1 MRHWRRGFTLIE
13 LLVVIAIIAILAA
26 MLMPALEQ
34 ARAVAKMSKCTGRL
48 KQVGLYA
55 AMYENDH
62 GFPVHFRMERE
73 DNYSQFYE
81 NIGLFVGGWRWP
93 HGPYPGINAMMEE
106 YMSDPYLLMRC
117 VNTTRPNTIRL
128 HAGHAGWVFRP
139 WSRFCNTSG
148 NTLALPDDDK
158 APPPPGFPDPTPD
171 NPSDHFVMGCRTSY
185 PAPWSNN
192 VYEPEDGHMLKTR
205 MQCLYYD
212 GHVETYQRSAGDS
225 DNVATL
231 YCAVDWGQLTPGS
244 GFAPGFLVPE
254 GYTSTW

>member
-1 MRHWRRGFTLIE
+1 MRKRFTLIE

-34 ARAVAKMSKCTGRL
+34 ARESAHLSSCSNRL

-55 AMYENDH
+55 AMYENDF
-62 GFPVHFRMERE
+62 GFPAHFRLERV

-93 HGPYPGINAMMEE
+93 HGPYPGINAMMET
-106 YMSDPYLLMRC
+106 YMNEPYTMMRC
-117 VNTTRPNTIRL
+117 VKVKRPETIRL
-128 HAGHAGWVFRP
+128 KAGHAGWIFRP
-139 WSRFCNTSG
+139 WSRFCKTSG

-158 APPPPGFPDPTPD
+158 GPPPAGYPDSTPD
-171 NPSDHFVMGCRTSY
+171 RPSEHFVMGCRTSY
-185 PAPWSNN
+185 PATWSNN
-192 VYEPEDGHMLKTR
+192 VYDPADGHMDKTR

-212 GHVETYQRSAGDS
+212 GHVEVYQRSPNDS

-231 YCAVDWGQLTPGS
+231 YCAVDWGQLTPGN
-244 GFAPGFLVPE
+244 GYAPGFLVPE